1 MNRITK
7 KEHPEISVIMSV
19 YNQRNAG
26 RLKQS
31 IMSVL
36 EQTFRD
42 FEFIIYS
49 DGSDDAVLEQLKQY
63 AGQDGRI
70 VLLHSPENRG
80 LAYSLNTCI
89 GVAGGKYL
97 ARMDDDDISVPERL
111 AVQYEFMEAHPEI
124 SFSGSNAKLLDDSG
138 VWGIRRMPEWPGRR
152 DFLKYSPF
160 IHPSIFVRRSV
171 LEEAGDYQTG
181 RDTWRCEDYELF
193 MRLWRAGCLG
203 CNLQRELLYYRE
215 DRNAYRKRRWRYR
228 LDETKLRYRSFKE
241 MKLLLPFG
249 WCYALRPV
257 AAGIVPPALILG
269 IKHLY
274 HRKEKT
280 EERRFAEKTEERP
293 MGKEASSV
301 SKTAE

>member
-70 VLLHSPENRG
+70 VLLHSPQNRG

-89 GVAGGKYL
+89 GVAGESIL
-97 ARMDDDDISVPERL
+97 RAWMTTTSACRS
-111 AVQYEFMEAHPEI
+111 A
-124 SFSGSNAKLLDDSG
+124 
-138 VWGIRRMPEWPGRR
+138 WP
-152 DFLKYSPF
+152 YS
-160 IHPSIFVRRSV
+160 
-171 LEEAGDYQTG
+171 
-181 RDTWRCEDYELF
+181 
-193 MRLWRAGCLG
+193 MNLWRRTPKYHFPAPM
-203 CNLQRELLYYRE
+203 
-215 DRNAYRKRRWRYR
+215 
-228 LDETKLRYRSFKE
+228 RSFW
-241 MKLLLPFG
+241 MT
-249 WCYALRPV
+249 
-257 AAGIVPPALILG
+257 AGYGVSGGCRNGRAGG
-269 IKHLY
+269 I
-274 HRKEKT
+274 
-280 EERRFAEKTEERP
+280 F
-293 MGKEASSV
+293 
-301 SKTAE
+301 